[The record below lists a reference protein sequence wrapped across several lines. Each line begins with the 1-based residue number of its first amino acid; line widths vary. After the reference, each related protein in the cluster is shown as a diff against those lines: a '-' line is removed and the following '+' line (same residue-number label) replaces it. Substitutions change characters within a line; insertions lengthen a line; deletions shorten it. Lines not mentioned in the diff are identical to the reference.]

1 MSDLEYDR
9 AQTQESQRVV
19 SQEATAETSQAA
31 GGLNTMAT
39 SQSETRW
46 GVEEGAVAYKAQYE
60 KNLQAVH
67 DEVTALN
74 QRLGAFVEALKA
86 SADSLEADEDD
97 IVSAQLALQ
106 KKLDA
111 STPAVP
117 PADES
122 S

>member
-67 DEVTALN
+67 GEVPAPTSPVPCIAHTNGAKITRATTAK
-74 QRLGAFVEALKA
+74 RA
-86 SADSLEADEDD
+86 
-97 IVSAQLALQ
+97 
-106 KKLDA
+106 
-111 STPAVP
+111 P
-117 PADES
+117 
-122 S
+122 